1 MQELKLMSRRNWMWL
16 ALALGACGRNAP
28 LPAGFFP
35 ETVANVWRRTAA
47 RNLPVSEAPDP
58 VPRTSVERLLTA
70 SYAGPGKLEAR
81 AYELDSPVVG
91 PDLARRWRPSSD
103 TVYFSRGRWFVV
115 VKWQQADR
123 GALQAFLQEVERR
136 IQGAPSVTGAGSAG
150 AWPASPPH

>member
-1 MQELKLMSRRNWMWL
+1 MSGIL
-16 ALALGACGRNAP
+16 AAILVVGAAAGCRSNSAP
-28 LPAGFFP
+28 APDLFPA
-35 ETVANVWRRTAA
+35 TVAGVWQRTAA
-47 RNLPVSEAPDP
+47 REMPVSEAPDP

-81 AYELDSPVVG
+81 AYELDSPAVG
-91 PDLARRWRPSSD
+91 PDLERRWRPSSD

-136 IQGAPSVTGAGSAG
+136 IPGAAAVSGAGAAG
-150 AWPASPPH
+150 AWAASPPH

>member
-1 MQELKLMSRRNWMWL
+1 MMRRISGILAAILVVGAAAGCRRNS
-16 ALALGACGRNAP
+16 AP
-28 LPAGFFP
+28 APDLFPA
-35 ETVANVWRRTAA
+35 TVAGVWQRTAA
-47 RNLPVSEAPDP
+47 REMPVSEAPDP

-81 AYELDSPVVG
+81 AYELDSPAVG

-115 VKWQQADR
+115 VKWQQAER

-136 IQGAPSVTGAGSAG
+136 IQGTPSVTGAGSAG